1 MNLSSISR
9 IGKRLSTFVGG
20 QTAIQLLNAATG
32 LVLLRLLPK
41 PEFAIYAIALGAQ
54 GMIGILTD
62 IGFGGAILGLVG
74 TRYQDRLLLGS
85 YIKAAGLIRRTL
97 LLFVTVLAILFIV
110 IFRHSRWETHGSHE
124 LIFLAIA
131 VLVTLQFQAWA
142 SYYETPL
149 LLNNRLVAFYSP
161 QIAAAILRM
170 LAVFVLYYAN
180 IISSTTVVIAN
191 TLSIVVMGVSYR
203 IMARRWIEV
212 PRVLPK
218 EQAREMIRYLTPLIP
233 MYVYTALQGQVSLF
247 LITIFGH
254 VSQIA
259 EVAAAGRIGQ
269 IFQVLNSSNS
279 VLVTPFMAK
288 TSRALFHRRFMFV
301 LCAAG
306 GVALLITVSAKLFPG
321 AYLFVLGPKYNN
333 LTSQVQLVVYN
344 AAIAYLLNTMWSI
357 AVARKWIF
365 WWSGVVQVV
374 VLTLVQLVCVVFLP
388 LNTSEGVITMNLFT
402 TCGAF
407 AMQIVFLIKGLSVYR
422 KEQAQQA
429 IAT

>member
-1 MNLSSISR
+1 
-9 IGKRLSTFVGG
+9 
-20 QTAIQLLNAATG
+20 
-32 LVLLRLLPK
+32 
-41 PEFAIYAIALGAQ
+41 
-54 GMIGILTD
+54 
-62 IGFGGAILGLVG
+62 
-74 TRYQDRLLLGS
+74 
-85 YIKAAGLIRRTL
+85 
-97 LLFVTVLAILFIV
+97 
-110 IFRHSRWETHGSHE
+110 
-124 LIFLAIA
+124 
-131 VLVTLQFQAWA
+131 
-142 SYYETPL
+142 
-149 LLNNRLVAFYSP
+149 
-161 QIAAAILRM
+161 M